1 MRSHKIFFISALYF
15 LIGIGARSVISFDI
29 FYLFVLALLGFVL
42 AIIFWSKE
50 KSRLLLLGAFFLF
63 FGAWRLEAALPK
75 LTADYL
81 VFYADKIVELTGRI
95 DREPDQTEKYV
106 KIVLADLELND
117 EGVLKPVVGKILVN
131 APKYGQEFNYG
142 QTVFIRCEIEKPG
155 KIKAKDPDRRDFDYG
170 HYLKGQGV
178 VMVCYQP
185 FAINSRGITQNAA
198 RNFESK
204 VDLLSNAERAYTN
217 LLKMKQKFKTVI
229 DENMSLRE
237 SGLLSAMILG
247 YRREILPDLN
257 NAFATTGLTHI
268 IAISGLNIT
277 LIAALLFELLGIFG
291 LTRAKSFWLSM
302 LILFFY
308 VLMIGAFASAARA
321 FIMSFIYMYSLK
333 IGRPAKAWNLIL
345 LAAVI
350 LLLIN
355 PLALMFDIG
364 FQLSFLA
371 ILGLMIFQPIF
382 SGWFEFVSDKFK
394 IRSMLAMT
402 LSAQVFTL
410 PLIAYYFGRISLIA
424 PLANLLVLPT
434 LPVLTTI
441 GFLMILSGLVWSQL
455 AFTLGLILHFIV
467 WYIIFVAELLSQ
479 VPYASIQL

>member
-63 FGAWRLEAALPK
+63 FDAWRLGAALPK
-75 LTADYL
+75 PTADYL
-81 VFYADKIVELTGRI
+81 VLYADKIVELTGRI

-106 KIVLADLELND
+106 KIVLADLELNNK
-117 EGVLKPVVGKILVN
+117 GVLKPVVGKILVN

-178 VMVCYQP
+178 AMVCYQP

-198 RNFESK
+198 RNY
-204 VDLLSNAERAYTN
+204 AERVYTN

-257 NAFATTGLTHI
+257 NAFAMTGLTHI

-277 LIAALLFELLGIFG
+277 LIAALLFELLGVFG

-382 SGWFEFVSDKFK
+382 SNWFGFITDKFK
-394 IRSMLAMT
+394 IRTMLAMT

-455 AFTLGLILHFIV
+455 AFTLGLILHFIA